1 MEGFVAGALQEFFP
15 FLLVSLSSVFFT
27 VDPLGSVP
35 AFLAMGSEG
44 DPMRARRIARHAA
57 WTCFAVLTLFAS
69 AGTLIFKLFGFTL
82 AAFKIAGGLILFQIA
97 TEMMRAHRSE
107 TREVAEE
114 RAEGSRKEDFG
125 VIPLGIPMLAGP
137 AAISTVIVLM
147 ARSKLWWQTIPV
159 FAAII
164 ATSVSSFYVLVAG
177 ARIQRFLGESGAR
190 ILTRLMG
197 LILAAVAIQ
206 FMLNG
211 IDDAWPGLARGAKL

>member
-1 MEGFVAGALQEFFP
+1 MLVA
-15 FLLVSLSSVFFT
+15 LSSVFFT
-27 VDPLGSVP
+27 VDPFGSIP
-35 AFLAMGSEG
+35 AFLAMGAEG
-44 DPMRARRIARHAA
+44 DRARVRRIARHAA

-82 AAFKIAGGLILFQIA
+82 AAFKIAGGLILFQVA

-125 VIPLGIPMLAGP
+125 VIPLGVPMLAGP

-147 ARSKLWWQTIPV
+147 GQSKLWWQMMPV
-159 FAAII
+159 FVAIMV
-164 ATSVSSFYVLVAG
+164 TSLSSFYILIGG
-177 ARIQRFLGESGAR
+177 AKIQGFLGESGVR

-211 IDDAWPGLARGAKL
+211 INDAWPGRARGA

>member
-1 MEGFVAGALQEFFP
+1 VERVVSGALQEFFA

-27 VDPLGSVP
+27 VDPFGSIP
-35 AFLAMGSEG
+35 AFLAMGAEG
-44 DPMRARRIARHAA
+44 DRVRARRIARHAA
-57 WTCFAVLTLFAS
+57 WTCFGVLTLFAS

-82 AAFKIAGGLILFQIA
+82 AAFKIAGGLILFQVA

-114 RAEGSRKEDFG
+114 RAEGSRKDDFG
-125 VIPLGIPMLAGP
+125 VIPLGVPMLAGP

-147 ARSKLWWQTIPV
+147 GQSKLWWQTIPV
-159 FAAII
+159 FLAI
-164 ATSVSSFYVLVAG
+164 AVTSFSSFYVLVAG
-177 ARIQRFLGESGAR
+177 ARIQHFLGESGVR

-206 FMLNG
+206 FVLNG
-211 IDDAWPGLARGAKL
+211 INDAWPGLARGA

>member
-1 MEGFVAGALQEFFP
+1 VERVVSGALQEFFA

-27 VDPLGSVP
+27 VDPFGSIP
-35 AFLAMGSEG
+35 ASLAMGAQG
-44 DPMRARRIARHAA
+44 DRMRARRIARHAA
-57 WTCFAVLTLFAS
+57 WTCFVVLTLFAS

-82 AAFKIAGGLILFQIA
+82 AAFKIGGGLILFQIA

-125 VIPLGIPMLAGP
+125 VIPLGVPMLAGP

-147 ARSKLWWQTIPV
+147 GQSKLWWQTIPV
-159 FAAII
+159 FLAI
-164 ATSVSSFYVLVAG
+164 AVTSFSSFYVLVAG
-177 ARIQRFLGESGAR
+177 ARIQHFLGESGVR

-206 FMLNG
+206 FVLNG
-211 IDDAWPGLARGAKL
+211 INDAWPGLARGA

>member
-1 MEGFVAGALQEFFP
+1 MERFVPGAFQEFFP

-27 VDPLGSVP
+27 VDPFGSIP
-35 AFLAMGSEG
+35 AFLAMGARG
-44 DPMRARRIARHAA
+44 DRARARRIARHAA

-69 AGTLIFKLFGFTL
+69 AGTLVFKLFGFTL

-97 TEMMRAHRSE
+97 MEMMHAQRSE

-125 VIPLGIPMLAGP
+125 IIPLGVPMLAGP

-147 ARSKLWWQTIPV
+147 GQSKLWWQTIPV
-159 FAAII
+159 FAAIVV
-164 ATSVSSFYVLVAG
+164 TSSASFYVLIAG
-177 ARIQRFLGESGAR
+177 AQIQRFLGESGVR

-206 FMLNG
+206 FVLNG
-211 IDDAWPGLARGAKL
+211 INDAWPGLARGA

>member
-1 MEGFVAGALQEFFP
+1 LIVSAFQEFFP
-15 FLLVSLSSVFFT
+15 FLLVALSSVFFT
-27 VDPLGSVP
+27 VDPFGSIP

-44 DPMRARRIARHAA
+44 DRLRDRRIARHAA

-69 AGTLIFKLFGFTL
+69 AGSLTFKLFGFTL

-125 VIPLGIPMLAGP
+125 VIPLGVPMLAGP

-147 ARSKLWWQTIPV
+147 GQSKLWWQTIPV
-159 FAAII
+159 FVAIM
-164 ATSVSSFYVLVAG
+164 ATSLSSFYILIGG
-177 ARIQRFLGESGAR
+177 AKIQGFLGESGVR

-211 IDDAWPGLARGAKL
+211 IGDAWPGLARGA